1 MRSVALVL
9 GMTAATMLAGC
20 EMLEDDYRYEYE
32 RAGADT
38 IEAPGFYER
47 LPTADQL
54 YAAYPE
60 AALKQGVKARVMLA
74 CTVQPSRAL
83 SCSVENEG
91 TPGWGFGAAA
101 LTVSQHFLVAKN
113 AAQPGQKVRVP
124 IRFELSE

>member
-1 MRSVALVL
+1 MRIVALAL
-9 GMTAATMLAGC
+9 GMAAAAMTAGC
-20 EMLEDDYRYEYE
+20 EMLEDDYGYEYE
-32 RAGADT
+32 RARADT

-60 AALKQGVKARVMLA
+60 EALRQGVKARVMLL

-83 SCSVENEG
+83 SCAVESEG
-91 TPGWGFGAAA
+91 TAGWGFGAAA
-101 LTVSQHFLVAKN
+101 MTVSQHFLVAKN
-113 AAQPGQKVRVP
+113 AAQPGQRVRVP